1 MAEKFE
7 VGKTQINDI
16 MKNKDE
22 LEKVFDD
29 GDAPT
34 EIVEELC
41 NNDNEHNFDVDE
53 CENPKPAL
61 CEKYAKLKDTQ
72 KYFWCNNN
80 DELVIDIFQIFNSK
94 LKDLK

>member
-29 GDAPT
+29 GDAST

-41 NNDNEHNFDVDE
+41 NNDNERNFDSNSDVDE

-72 KYFWCNNN
+72 KYF
-80 DELVIDIFQIFNSK
+80 
-94 LKDLK
+94 